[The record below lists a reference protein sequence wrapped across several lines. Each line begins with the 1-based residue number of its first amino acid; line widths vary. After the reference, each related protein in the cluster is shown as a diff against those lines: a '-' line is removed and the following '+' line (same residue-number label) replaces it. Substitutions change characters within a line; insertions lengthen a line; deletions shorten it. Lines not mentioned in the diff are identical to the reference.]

1 MKSSINQNDTVG
13 ACDNFFY
20 LFRRRLNMTTPSLRF
35 EAAIHEHADRLEP
48 KVLAW
53 RRDIHANPELGNRE
67 MRTGKL
73 VADHLRSLGFD
84 QVQEQVAYTGVV
96 GVLKGGK
103 PGPVVALRADMDGL
117 PVTEE
122 TDVPFKSTVRTTWN
136 GAECGV
142 MHACG
147 HDTHVAILMGVAELL
162 AGLREEI
169 AGTIKFIFQPAEE
182 MPPIGEDGG
191 ARLMIEQGCMENPKV
206 EAIFGL
212 HITSKLHTNTI
223 GYRVGPLMASADQFR
238 IFVRGNQT
246 HGAQPW
252 SGVDPIVVG
261 SQIVLGLQT
270 IVSRKM
276 DLTQEPSVVTV
287 GSFQAGNRSNIIPDE
302 AKMEGTIRT
311 FDEGHR
317 EEIHGFVQK
326 ISTLIAEAGGA
337 KAHVHIARGYPVTIN
352 DEPLTHWSVP
362 VLKRMAGE
370 GHVGVCPK
378 TCGAEDFSYYQQQV
392 PGFFFFIGCT
402 PPDQDCKYAPS
413 NHSPRF
419 YVDEAGLKLGVKSLA
434 ALGLTWLDAHSAN
447 A

>member
-1 MKSSINQNDTVG
+1 MNAPESIFPHDTLI
-13 ACDNFFY
+13 A
-20 LFRRRLNMTTPSLRF
+20 TQ
-35 EAAIHEHADRLEP
+35 ADRLEQ

-53 RRDIHANPELGNRE
+53 RRDIHAHPELGNRE
-67 MRTGKL
+67 FRTGKL
-73 VADHLRSLGFD
+73 VAEHLRALGFD
-84 QVQEQVAYTGVV
+84 DVREQVAHTGVV
-96 GVLKGGK
+96 GVLKGKK
-103 PGPVVALRADMDGL
+103 PGPCVALRADMDGL

-122 TDVPFKSTVRTTWN
+122 TAVPFKSTVRTTWN

-162 AGLREEI
+162 AGMRDKI
-169 AGTIKFIFQPAEE
+169 AGTVKFIFQPAEE
-182 MPPIGEDGG
+182 MPPIGEEGG
-191 ARLMIEQGCMENPKV
+191 AKLMIEQGCMEDPKV

-212 HITSKLHTNTI
+212 HITSKLHANVI
-223 GYRVGPLMASADQFR
+223 GYRAGPLMASADQFR

-276 DLTQEPSVVTV
+276 NLTEEPSVVTV

-311 FDEGHR
+311 FDEKHR
-317 EEIHGFVQK
+317 AEIHTFVEK
-326 ISTLIAEAGGA
+326 ITSLIAEAGGA
-337 KAHVHIARGYPVTIN
+337 KAQVHIAHGYPVTSN
-352 DEPLTHWSVP
+352 DVTLTEWSVP

-370 GHVGVCPK
+370 GNVGVCPK
-378 TCGAEDFSYYQQQV
+378 TCGAEDFSYYQHKV

-402 PPDQDCKYAPS
+402 PRDQDCKYAPS

-419 YVDEAGLKLGVKSLA
+419 YVDESGLKVGVKALSALALNWLA
-434 ALGLTWLDAHSAN
+434 AHSQ
-447 A
+447 